1 MKKFKVGDKVQVIAG
16 KDKGK
21 QGDILKINWKKN
33 TVLVQGVNLA
43 TKAIKQTQENPN
55 GGFTKGEAF
64 LNISNLSHVS
74 PKTGKVSRVGFKS
87 KDSQLIRFS
96 KSCGSEI

>member
-1 MKKFKVGDKVQVIAG
+1 MRKFKVGDKVQVIAG

-21 QGDILKINWKKN
+21 QGNILKINWKNN
-33 TVLVQGVNLA
+33 TLLVEGINVA
-43 TKAIKQTQENPN
+43 TKAIKQSQENPN
-55 GGFTKGEAF
+55 GGFAKSETF
-64 LNISNLSHVS
+64 LNISNVSHLS

-87 KDSQLIRFS
+87 KDSKLIRVS